1 MLLLLLLGRLG
12 SACVTSSPPGRPRVS
27 WPCGFLLPL
36 IGDVFLALKKA
47 CRRLTLVLH
56 VKGLLNY

>member
-1 MLLLLLLGRLG
+1 MLLLVRLG
-12 SACVTSSPPGRPRVS
+12 SACVTSSSPPGRPRVS

-47 CRRLTLVLH
+47 YRRLTSF
-56 VKGLLNY
+56 KGLLNY